1 MKSLLKPGIGI
12 SNGLFLRKRRGVDP
26 GMGKVVRTMSS
37 KEVGIFIE
45 WGWVWLTNGQD
56 SAVRVIDINGALRTS

>member
-1 MKSLLKPGIGI
+1 
-12 SNGLFLRKRRGVDP
+12 
-26 GMGKVVRTMSS
+26 MGKIVRTMSS